1 MECYLLAIRL
11 LAHCPGV
18 TGLSIRKGKKM
29 SDLTPQETLR
39 VQRVAKG
46 YTQQALADALGL
58 TLSMVQYTERNGGR
72 RVGQMLRSL
81 QRLPAIGPDAGHGIP
96 QSQPRAKPVRKA
108 ETAKANPTTLRFVEW
123 RREMKNHKRTV
134 YWLEGGKLC
143 SREDVNG

>member
-1 MECYLLAIRL
+1 
-11 LAHCPGV
+11 
-18 TGLSIRKGKKM
+18 M
-29 SDLTPQETLR
+29 SDLTPRETLR
-39 VQRVAKG
+39 LQRVAKG

-96 QSQPRAKPVRKA
+96 QSQPRAKPVRKTESA
-108 ETAKANPTTLRFVEW
+108 RPNPAPRHFVEGHQ
-123 RREMKNHKRTV
+123 EIKNRKRTV

-143 SREDVNG
+143 SREDASGWTIAKPGSPS